1 MNNETAQI
9 SQDMLEKFVNGKY
22 HWKGLT
28 PTAQMAMARE
38 LLKHRAFTQRLRAY
52 STSVTGVIHA
62 NQESD
67 GTGQS

>member
-1 MNNETAQI
+1 MNNENAQI

-38 LLKHRAFTQRLRAY
+38 LFKYRAFFMRMKKYEPVNFGGHYANKEGD
-52 STSVTGVIHA
+52 ST
-62 NQESD
+62 
-67 GTGQS
+67 

>member
-38 LLKHRAFTQRLRAY
+38 LLKHRAFTLRLRKY
-52 STSVTGVIHA
+52 SAVNFGVDHA
-62 NQESD
+62 NKEGNS
-67 GTGQS
+67 TG

>member
-38 LLKHRAFTQRLRAY
+38 LLKHRAFSLRLRKYSASSLGDGHAY
-52 STSVTGVIHA
+52 KEGDST
-62 NQESD
+62 
-67 GTGQS
+67 